1 MTLAFKLAK
10 YGSII
15 AIIETLFEGIV
26 FGVNEDKCIACKNAI
41 KKISPFGDVKITPDN
56 LPDECKGDWFFRVAW
71 DFATTSE
78 GLYRNDYNFWRESF
92 ENFADEWSMKFKTIL
107 PFSPILTP
115 IWNII
120 ELGWEE
126 NRIELKEKLLKQKNK
141 FQNSVVELE
150 NKAYQ
155 NITESESIAELENF
169 INDDTNPKELRDAV
183 KERLNELKN
192 KVTNQSDESR
202 NKISIDKFF
211 ELVPCYEKVFDKTFG
226 DKGIELVGNKIKVKY
241 TKSTKLYDAEYFPV
255 ENKIYW
261 IKDGKKS
268 GVLSC

>member
-1 MTLAFKLAK
+1 
-10 YGSII
+10 
-15 AIIETLFEGIV
+15 
-26 FGVNEDKCIACKNAI
+26 
-41 KKISPFGDVKITPDN
+41 
-56 LPDECKGDWFFRVAW
+56 
-71 DFATTSE
+71 
-78 GLYRNDYNFWRESF
+78 
-92 ENFADEWSMKFKTIL
+92 MKFKTIL